1 HQIRLVRNPYFH
13 VWSRAARPDGYPN
26 QIDIRIGASPSAEL
40 TAVERGSADYTFD
53 GPPANR
59 MGEVR
64 TRFASRLYV
73 NPNII
78 TNLLVLNT
86 RVAPFPDI
94 RVRRALN
101 YAVDRAK
108 VARLLGQASQP
119 TCQALPPYI
128 PGYRRYCPYTLDPT
142 AAGVWHAP

>member
-1 HQIRLVRNPYFH
+1 
-13 VWSRAARPDGYPN
+13 
-26 QIDIRIGASPSAEL
+26 
-40 TAVERGSADYTFD
+40 

-59 MGEVR
+59 MAEVR

-86 RVAPFPDI
+86 RVAPFTDI

-101 YAVDRAK
+101 YAIDRAK

-142 AAGVWHAP
+142 AAGVWHAPNIAKATRLIAASHTRGTPITIWNLGTYQSDYTPVGRYL